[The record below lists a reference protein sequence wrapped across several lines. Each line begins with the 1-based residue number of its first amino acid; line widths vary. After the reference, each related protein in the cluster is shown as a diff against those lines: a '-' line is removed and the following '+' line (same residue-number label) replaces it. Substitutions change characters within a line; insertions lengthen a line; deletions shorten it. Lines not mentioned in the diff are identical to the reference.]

1 MKKRK
6 TAKWEFLRLADEA
19 LWDAFICSID
29 SLFTIPLFSLQR
41 SSSARMK
48 IKTAG
53 HLLTVS
59 ARGWGGEKRKQTHR
73 PCSRPPRS
81 LRSHARRFFKRK
93 SQQRR
98 LCTGYSMGFL
108 RHENK
113 HVLLQGLQLQISQGP
128 PRPHPVLE
136 GPCRVYWQYDLE
148 KVRSVRY
155 SESSAPG
162 SSQIYSS
169 NALKYY

>member
-6 TAKWEFLRLADEA
+6 NAKWEFIRLADEA
-19 LWDAFICSID
+19 LQDAFICSVD

-53 HLLTVS
+53 HLLTAS
-59 ARGWGGEKRKQTHR
+59 ARGWGGEKRKQSHR

-81 LRSHARRFFKRK
+81 LRLHARRFFKRK
-93 SQQRR
+93 SQQQR
-98 LCTGYSMGFL
+98 LCTGYSIGFL

-113 HVLLQGLQLQISQGP
+113 HALRQGLHLQISWVTL
-128 PRPHPVLE
+128 RAHPIPE
-136 GPCRVYWQYDLE
+136 GPCRVYWQ
-148 KVRSVRY
+148 
-155 SESSAPG
+155 
-162 SSQIYSS
+162 
-169 NALKYY
+169 